1 MLIIAVG
8 ITCLVG
14 ILTAIDTILFSMSDN
29 FNRLGANSF
38 NIYPKSETIKSNRK
52 GRRSARREPIT
63 YDEAMGFKDRYTYG
77 SARVAVDIYCTNSAV
92 LRYKDNKTNPTYRVV
107 GVDDNY
113 FYVTAFELEHGRNFS
128 RTEVENGNNKVI
140 LGSDVVKKLFDG
152 KGEKAVGEYINIGN
166 GKFKVIGTLKQK
178 GSSSGGSNDSRVFIP
193 LLKGKMLYGTPRTN
207 YSITSA
213 VANSAEVNDAVSHAI
228 GDMRN
233 IRKLKASED
242 NNFEI
247 RKSDGILEILKDIT
261 TELRL
266 GTIAIAL
273 ITLLGAAI
281 GLMNIMLVSV
291 TERTRE
297 IGVRKA
303 LGATRNNILI
313 QFLTEAIVICQLGG
327 LLGIIFGILLGFG
340 LSIAIKG
347 KFVIPWDWMTLGFMV
362 CLIVGVISGLYPALK
377 ASRLDPI
384 ESLRYE

>member
-1 MLIIAVG
+1 MLIITVG

-38 NIYPKSETIKSNRK
+38 SIYPSRDNIKSNRDGK
-52 GRRSARREPIT
+52 QTKRAEPISFK
-63 YDEAMGFKDRYTYG
+63 EAMEFKERYNYG
-77 SARVAVDIYCTNSAV
+77 GTRVAVDIFCTNSATFK
-92 LRYKDNKTNPTYRVV
+92 YKDEKTNPTYRVI
-107 GVDDNY
+107 GVDENY
-113 FYVTAFELEHGRNFS
+113 FFVSAFELEEGRNFS
-128 RTEVENGNNKVI
+128 VTEIENGNNRVI
-140 LGSDVVKKLFDG
+140 LGSDVVKVLFDG
-152 KGEKAVGEYINIGN
+152 KHDKAIGEYMSIGN
-166 GKFKVIGTLKQK
+166 AKYKIIGTLKQK

-193 LLKGKMLYGTPRTN
+193 LLKAKSIYGTPKTN
-207 YSITSA
+207 YAITTA
-213 VANSAEVNDAVSHAI
+213 VTNAPQIEDAVSAAI
-228 GDMRN
+228 GTMRN
-233 IRKLKASED
+233 IRSLSAGEEND
-242 NNFEI
+242 FMI

-273 ITLLGAAI
+273 MTLLGAAI

-313 QFLTEAIVICQLGG
+313 QFLTEAILITQLGG
-327 LLGIIFGILLGFG
+327 VLGIFFGIILGLILSFVIGGQFVVPWNWILLGII
-340 LSIAIKG
+340 
-347 KFVIPWDWMTLGFMV
+347 V
-362 CLIVGVISGLYPALK
+362 CVFVGVVSGLYPAMK

>member
-1 MLIIAVG
+1 MIIAVG

-38 NIYPKSETIKSNRK
+38 NIYPASETIKSNKK
-52 GRRSARREPIT
+52 GRRSQRREPIT
-63 YDEAMGFKDRYTYG
+63 YDEAMGFKDKYTYG

-92 LRYKDNKTNPTYRVV
+92 LRYKDNKTNPTYRII

-113 FYVTAFELEHGRNFS
+113 FHVTAFEIEHGRNFS
-128 RTEVENGNNKVI
+128 RTEVENGNSKVI
-140 LGSDVVKKLFDG
+140 LGSDVVKKLFG
-152 KGEKAVGEYINIGN
+152 GNGEKAIGEFMHIGN
-166 GKFKVIGTLKQK
+166 GKFKIVGTLKQK

-193 LLKGKMLYGTPRTN
+193 LLKGKMLYGTPKTN
-207 YSITSA
+207 YAITTS
-213 VANSAEVNDAVSHAI
+213 VANSAEVNDAVSYAI
-228 GDMRN
+228 GSMRN
-233 IRKLKASED
+233 IRRLKASED

-247 RKSDGILEILKDIT
+247 RKSDGILETLKSIT
-261 TELRL
+261 SELRI

-273 ITLLGAAI
+273 MTLLGAAI

-327 LLGIIFGILLGFG
+327 LLGILFGIMMGFG
-340 LSIAIKG
+340 ISVAIKG
-347 KFVIPWDWMTLGFMV
+347 RFVIPWDWMTLGFVVCMV
-362 CLIVGVISGLYPALK
+362 VGVISGLYPALK